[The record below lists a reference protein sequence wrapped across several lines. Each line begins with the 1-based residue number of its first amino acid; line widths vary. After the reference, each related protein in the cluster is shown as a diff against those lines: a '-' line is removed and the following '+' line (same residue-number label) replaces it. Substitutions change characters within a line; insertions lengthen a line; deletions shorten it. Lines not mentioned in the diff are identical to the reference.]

1 MPGVLDSVLGFGF
14 VGVFNSRCIY
24 IHIQKYCQGIV
35 IIILRE
41 IMPEKVEGIL
51 PAHPHA
57 LLLKGKGRKKQAKY
71 QSHSLNNLFLD
82 FLGGVTD
89 RSEENVLL

>member
-1 MPGVLDSVLGFGF
+1 
-14 VGVFNSRCIY
+14 
-24 IHIQKYCQGIV
+24 
-35 IIILRE
+35 
-41 IMPEKVEGIL
+41 MPEKVEGIL